1 MLVTWR
7 NILVMLLVIGAAFS
21 AWSLLT
27 HRDHVAATIA
37 ADVRPDYTLKDF
49 EMVVLTAQ
57 GEESFTLRAPELIR
71 DPSAKTM
78 DITTPVFLIPPG
90 KDSRSDGWEVRSLT
104 GWISAKGE
112 ELRLRGT
119 VRAVSDGT
127 AGVPVIIATEQ
138 LNVFPETD
146 IINSAAEV
154 SFTRPGS
161 ILRGRGLDM
170 NLDTK
175 LYSLHSE
182 VRWHYVPSR

>member
-1 MLVTWR
+1 MTWR
-7 NILVMLLVIGAAFS
+7 SVLIVLLVIGGAFS

-27 HRDHVAATIA
+27 HSDDVAATIA
-37 ADVRPDYTLKDF
+37 ADIQPDYTLQDF
-49 EMVVLTAQ
+49 EMVALNEQ
-57 GEESFTLRAPELIR
+57 GEQSFTLRAPALVR
-71 DPSAKTM
+71 DPSSKIM

-90 KDSRSDGWEVRSLT
+90 KDSSSDGWEVRSRT

-112 ELRLRGT
+112 ELRLRGQ
-119 VRAVSDGT
+119 VRAVSDGA
-127 AGVPVIIATEQ
+127 AGVPVTIATEQ

-146 IINSAAEV
+146 IIKSAAEV

-161 ILRGRGLDM
+161 ILRGRGLEM

-182 VRWHYVPSR
+182 VRWHYVPTR

>member
-1 MLVTWR
+1 MTWR
-7 NILVMLLVIGAAFS
+7 SVLIVLLVIGAAFS

-27 HRDHVAATIA
+27 QRDDVAATIA
-37 ADVRPDYTLKDF
+37 ADAQPDYTLQDF
-49 EMVVLTAQ
+49 EMVALNAQ
-57 GEESFTLRAPELIR
+57 GEQSFTLRAPELIR
-71 DPSAKTM
+71 DPSSKTM

-90 KDSRSDGWEVRSLT
+90 KDSRSDGWEVRSHT

-112 ELRLRGT
+112 ELRLRGE
-119 VRAVSDGT
+119 VRAVSDGA

-161 ILRGRGLDM
+161 ILRGRGLEM

-175 LYSLHSE
+175 LYSLQSE
-182 VRWHYVPSR
+182 VRWHYAPTR